1 LSKVIISIHRITVVK
16 IQHLHKILAK
26 LTKNQLLANKNDKY
40 SLFIINNN
48 NLIKGVINMNKLK
61 KIGLSALA
69 GSLVAVSAN
78 AGEMAVTGSAW
89 IGFGQTTDTAATF
102 NSMTDS
108 LTFTGTGELDNGM
121 TVTLVYEIDGDASS
135 DANAAGAGT
144 TGNFDTHYVK
154 LDTDF
159 GSITY
164 SGHGVDSNLSAN
176 DDKTPNAYE
185 EAWDAGTADADN
197 TLVGTSLNDSF
208 KYDSPSFNGLQASF
222 YYAGQDDGTNVVG
235 AYTDIGI
242 TFKPE
247 MVEGLTIGYAEGEK
261 DESSTLTL
269 DQDTMYVTYAYGPVT
284 VGYQK
289 SESTT
294 STSDVTY
301 NKAFES
307 TAYSAT
313 FAVNENLSIGYGEF
327 EADYES
333 TSLSD
338 QESSAFTASYTMG
351 SMTIGGLIGSDD
363 NVKGVDSV
371 DNDKWEA
378 SISFAF

>member
-1 LSKVIISIHRITVVK
+1 
-16 IQHLHKILAK
+16 
-26 LTKNQLLANKNDKY
+26 
-40 SLFIINNN
+40 
-48 NLIKGVINMNKLK
+48 MNKLK

-89 IGFGQTTDTAATF
+89 IGFGQTTDTNATF

-121 TVTLVYEIDGDASS
+121 SLTLVYEIDGDAKSVGT
-135 DANAAGAGT
+135 AAATNDT
-144 TGNFDTHYVK
+144 TAVSQASFDTHYVK
-154 LDTDF
+154 LGTDF

-164 SGHGVDSNLSAN
+164 SGHGVDGVLAGM

-197 TLVGTSLNDSF
+197 TLVGTSLNDSWR
-208 KYDSPSFNGLQASF
+208 YDSPSFSGLTAHF
-222 YYAGQDDGTNVVG
+222 YYAGQDDGTNVIG
-235 AYTDIGI
+235 AYTDMGV
-242 TFKPE
+242 TYSPE

-261 DESSTLTL
+261 DESSSLTL

>member
-1 LSKVIISIHRITVVK
+1 
-16 IQHLHKILAK
+16 
-26 LTKNQLLANKNDKY
+26 
-40 SLFIINNN
+40 
-48 NLIKGVINMNKLK
+48 MNKLK

-102 NSMTDS
+102 NSMSDS
-108 LTFTGTGELDNGM
+108 LNFTGTGELDNGM
-121 TVTLVYEIDGDASS
+121 TVTLFYEIDGDAGSNA
-135 DANAAGAGT
+135 DATDNL
-144 TGNFDTHYVK
+144 DTHYVK

-164 SGHGVDSNLSAN
+164 SGHGVDGNLSAN